1 MTWNRLSLAL
11 LIAVMAPALAWS
23 QVVNG
28 DPHVALR
35 AEQGLPASSAAGE
48 IRVFG
53 QAYLSG
59 GGASSLV
66 ARREPSGRWT
76 VSWVRQGPRR
86 GDAVLSWSLGR
97 TAEAALEELLDDP
110 GVLAPEPIPPEFGNC
125 LDPPFV
131 RMDVTWKGRT
141 QQIEQSCGTW
151 GAVRKIS
158 DLLESGMP

>member
-28 DPHVALR
+28 DPHVTLR
-35 AEQGLPASSAAGE
+35 AAQGLPASSAAGE
-48 IRVFG
+48 VRVFG

-66 ARREPSGRWT
+66 ARREPSGRWM
-76 VSWVRQGPRR
+76 VSWVRQGPWR
-86 GDAVLSWSLGR
+86 GDAVLSWSLGP

-110 GVLAPEPIPPEFGNC
+110 GPDPNGVC
-125 LDPPFV
+125 LDPWS
-131 RMDVTWKGRT
+131 MDVDWLWRSKAHAFT
-141 QQIEQSCGTW
+141 QQCGPW
-151 GAVRKIS
+151 GVADKIS
-158 DLLESGMP
+158 ELLR